1 MGIPPI
7 VDTFQILRHFS
18 LNHREKEYNNLKQT
32 TNTPENTQETIYFQ
46 GSQLAVSKP
55 GVQPGF
61 TNKKTLNNGLDYFLK
76 LGQIV
81 LNRRVSRPS
90 AVSPPPRGSELG
102 ITRSTLP
109 GMGPAA
115 VERAVIF
122 LAKGKGNP

>member
-1 MGIPPI
+1 MIHLH
-7 VDTFQILRHFS
+7 TQL
-18 LNHREKEYNNLKQT
+18 EKLSDDAE
-32 TNTPENTQETIYFQ
+32 P
-46 GSQLAVSKP
+46 
-55 GVQPGF
+55 
-61 TNKKTLNNGLDYFLK
+61 LNNGLDYFLK

-90 AVSPPPRGSELG
+90 AVSPQPRGSELG